1 MSYDATLVTR
11 MKLEA
16 ELANVQ
22 TACAYLQLERDNIAV
37 QRDTA
42 LAELSVI
49 RAVRDALRAA
59 LRQCRKLAQPYAG
72 DHNNSLGAYEACDK
86 IERAAAAFLA
96 SAPGEKP

>member
-1 MSYDATLVTR
+1 MSDDATLVTR

-42 LAELSVI
+42 LAKLSVI
-49 RAVRDALRAA
+49 RAERDALRAI
-59 LRQCRKLAQPYAG
+59 LRAILEADERGQGQPFA
-72 DHNNSLGAYEACDK
+72 EAM
-86 IERAAAAFLA
+86 ERAHVALGRSPARAG
-96 SAPGEKP
+96 AP

>member
-1 MSYDATLVTR
+1 MSDDATLVTR

-37 QRDTA
+37 ERDTA

-49 RAVRDALRAA
+49 HTERDALRAILRA
-59 LRQCRKLAQPYAG
+59 ILEADERGLLRQWNAFA
-72 DHNNSLGAYEACDK
+72 EA
-86 IERAAAAFLA
+86 IERAHVALGRSPARAC
-96 SAPGEKP
+96 AP

>member
-1 MSYDATLVTR
+1 MSDDATLVTR

-42 LAELSVI
+42 LAKLSVI
-49 RAVRDALRAA
+49 RAERDALRAILRA
-59 LRQCRKLAQPYAG
+59 ILEADERGLLRQWNAFA
-72 DHNNSLGAYEACDK
+72 EAM
-86 IERAAAAFLA
+86 ERAHVALGRSPARAG
-96 SAPGEKP
+96 AP